1 MENNQGRFWA
11 LLPLLTFIVVYLGT
25 SLVLHDFYKM
35 PILVAFLFSAIVGFI
50 QYSENSF
57 NQKIEEFSK
66 GAGDSGI
73 MLMILIFLL
82 AGAFAEVSK
91 SIGAVQS
98 TINFALSYVS
108 PSLLL
113 GGLFLT
119 ACFISLSLGTS
130 VGTVV
135 ALAPIAAGINE
146 SIPGTLAVVWRQS
159 FDDLRYYHCSHTH
172 TRRGYACQVQSKLLD
187 CLAGCCNYF
196 FVVFFH
202 SAFARSGASCILQL
216 FSY

>member
-1 MENNQGRFWA
+1 MENNSGRFWA
-11 LLPLLTFIVVYLGT
+11 LLPLMVFIVVYLGT
-25 SLVLHDFYKM
+25 SLLLNDFYKM
-35 PILVAFLFSAIVGFI
+35 PILVAFLFSAIIGFLL
-50 QYSENSF
+50 YPKF
-57 NQKIEEFSK
+57 TFHQKVEEFSK

-91 SIGAVQS
+91 SMGAVQS

-108 PSLLL
+108 PSLLI

-146 SIPGTLAVVWRQS
+146 SVSGTLAVGLAAVV
-159 FDDLRYYHCSHTH
+159 
-172 TRRGYACQVQSKLLD
+172 AVP
-187 CLAGCCNYF
+187 CLAITS
-196 FVVFFH
+196 V
-202 SAFARSGASCILQL
+202 
-216 FSY
+216 